1 MINKPTYE
9 ELEQRVREL
18 EKVLVETRRI
28 QEFSRGSDKRF
39 QNPLKTMGTF
49 AAASD
54 QHRQQAGGE

>member
-28 QEFSRGSDKRF
+28 QEFSHESEKRF
-39 QNPLKTMGTF
+39 QNAFKTLG
-49 AAASD
+49 AYSKS
-54 QHRQQAGGE
+54 